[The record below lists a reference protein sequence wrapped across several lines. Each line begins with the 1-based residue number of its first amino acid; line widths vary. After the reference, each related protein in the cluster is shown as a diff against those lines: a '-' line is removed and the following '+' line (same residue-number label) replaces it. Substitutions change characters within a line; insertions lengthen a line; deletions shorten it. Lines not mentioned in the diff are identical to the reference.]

1 MQAGQVV
8 NGSPVEAWASH
19 QARVGASSYDAV
31 NLLDK
36 PLFKELVRF
45 VEDEVAHRGEV
56 CPFGD
61 FAQAQ
66 RCCDCQVNLQFSKA
80 SAFCFDD
87 LFSRTQFSK
96 SLEHIVVCSRGSI

>member
-1 MQAGQVV
+1 MQAGQVMK
-8 NGSPVEAWASH
+8 GSPVQAWASH

-36 PLFKELVRF
+36 PLFKQLIRL
-45 VEDEVAHRGEV
+45 VEDKVAHRGEV

-66 RCCDCQVNLQFSKA
+66 RCCNCQVNLQFSKA
-80 SAFCFDD
+80 SAFCFDN
-87 LFSRTQFSK
+87 LLSRSQFSTSFK
-96 SLEHIVVCSRGSI
+96 HVVVCSHGSI